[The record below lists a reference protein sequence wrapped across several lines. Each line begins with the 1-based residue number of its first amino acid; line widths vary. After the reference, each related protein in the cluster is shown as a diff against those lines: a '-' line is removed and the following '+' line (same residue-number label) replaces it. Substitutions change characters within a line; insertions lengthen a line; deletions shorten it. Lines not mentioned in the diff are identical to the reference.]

1 LKVTI
6 RDKEQWLALIR
17 EVSLLPE
24 SPIQHKEG
32 RWKIDDR
39 IAAWKALGPRI
50 FDDYLDRFHSVAV
63 DVLREESPEFEL
75 EKDQRFA
82 ASLYGKTL
90 KHSQSLR
97 KGLAETLALL
107 GVYPQYLTSCSRG
120 KAEHTA
126 RLTVQKIL
134 KDAPW
139 SIWASLNDVM
149 PLLAEAAPKEF
160 LDAIDHA
167 LKEQPS
173 PLDGVF
179 GQEGSGFAGRTY
191 ITGLLWGMETLA
203 WDPDYLTRVVMILGE
218 LARRDPGG
226 NWANRPAN
234 SLWTILLPWF
244 PQTCAPAAKRISAV
258 ATLQKELPQVAW
270 NLLLNLLP
278 RGQQSSS
285 MTHKPVFRKTIP
297 DDWTEG
303 TTDPDYAQQIDGYVE
318 LAIGAAKSDR
328 EKLVTLVQRM
338 NNLPFAAREHI
349 LEYLVS
355 DVVTSLPEK
364 ERLDIWNELMDM
376 LTRHRKYADAKWAM
390 PAKEIERISG
400 IADTLK
406 PRSPA
411 LTHRRLFTERDFDL
425 YEGKDNFHEQQR
437 LLDQLRRNAVEE
449 VYLDQGLIGI
459 TALAQA
465 VESPWKVGIAFG
477 EIAQGHDDDQLVP
490 NLLESEERAVANF
503 ATGFVLGR
511 LQSKGWSWIDNLN
524 MNTWTNDQK
533 ATLLARLPFN
543 KETWLR
549 AKDVLGPEEK
559 LYWHTAQVNPYQA
572 KDDLQWAVDRLLE
585 NNRVNAAI
593 SVLEKMFYSQEPID
607 PDQVVRV
614 LNAFGQT
621 TEAVSAIDP
630 HAITQLIG
638 VLQKNPKTNP
648 EELFKIEWQFL
659 ALLDGLSGPSP
670 TTLEQALATDPDFFC
685 QVIQLMFRSETHE
698 ASSEEPTK
706 NEKAL
711 ASNAFRLL
719 RGWTTPPG
727 TKEDGTFDGQALPIW
742 FEKMKAKCAEL
753 GHLEFAKEQVGKVL
767 FSSPPDPSGL
777 WLHKAS
783 AEILNAHDA
792 DSERN
797 GYAMAIFNSRGVF
810 FPDPDGRAERELAS
824 HYRKQAEDVELAGYH
839 RLADRLRQVARSYE
853 HEAEHNVSRSLSD
866 E

>member
-1 LKVTI
+1 MTI
-6 RDKEQWLALIR
+6 RNKEQWIALVR

-24 SPIQHKEG
+24 SPIQQKEG

-63 DVLREESPEFEL
+63 DVLREENPEFEL

-90 KHSQSLR
+90 RHSQSLR
-97 KGLAETLALL
+97 RGLAETLALL
-107 GVYPQYLTSCSRG
+107 GVHPQYLTSCSRG

-167 LKEQPS
+167 LKDQPS

-191 ITGLLWGMETLA
+191 ITGLLWGMEALA

-244 PQTCAPAAKRISAV
+244 PQTCAPVAKRISAV

-278 RGQQSSS
+278 REQQSSS

-364 ERLDIWNELMDM
+364 ERLEIWNELMDM

-406 PRSPA
+406 PQSPA

-437 LLDQLRRNAVEE
+437 LLDQRRQNAVEE

-477 EIAQGHDDDQLVP
+477 EIAQDHDDDQLVP
-490 NLLESEERAVANF
+490 SLLESEERAVANF

-511 LQSKGWSWIDNLN
+511 LQSKGWSWIGNLN

-549 AKDVLGPEEK
+549 ARDMLGPEEK
-559 LYWHTAQVNPYQA
+559 LYWDQAQVNPYQA

-621 TEAVSAIDP
+621 TEAVSAINP

-670 TTLEQALATDPDFFC
+670 TTLERVLATNPDFFC
-685 QVIQLMFRSETHE
+685 QVIQLMFRSETRE

-727 TKEDGTFDGQALPIW
+727 TKEDGTFDGEALPVW

-753 GHLEFAKEQVGKVL
+753 GHLDFAKEQVGKVL

-839 RLADRLRQVARSYE
+839 RLADKLREVATSYE
-853 HEAEHNVSRSLSD
+853 QEAEHNVSRSLSD